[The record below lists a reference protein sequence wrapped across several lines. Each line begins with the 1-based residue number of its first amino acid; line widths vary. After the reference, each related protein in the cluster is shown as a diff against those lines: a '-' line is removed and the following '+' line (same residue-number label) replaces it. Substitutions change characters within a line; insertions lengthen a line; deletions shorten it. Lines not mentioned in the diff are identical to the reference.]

1 MAMEFAGI
9 VAGLICTGIIWLV
22 VLIFAL
28 VQVFRRTD
36 LENNTKVLWLIAI
49 LLFPF
54 LGLLVYILANFSK
67 AKNLLWLGL
76 IGVVLSVSLTVYFVY
91 SREHRDVS
99 SEKGI
104 QVTAQQLFE
113 AFAADEA
120 KANTLYLDKAIEI
133 TGEVINLSTNQDGN
147 IVVDFKTNDPFFV
160 INCTFKTDPG
170 ALKAGDTITFK
181 GICTGYIPDANV
193 VINEGVL
200 VK

>member
-1 MAMEFAGI
+1 MELEFAGI
-9 VAGLICTGIIWLV
+9 VAGLICTGIIWV
-22 VLIFAL
+22 IILILAL
-28 VQVFRRTD
+28 VKLFKRTD
-36 LENNTKVLWLIAI
+36 LEQNTKMAWLAFLVLVPFAGLFVYIISNWSKSKQ
-49 LLFPF
+49 LLWISV
-54 LGLLVYILANFSK
+54 LGLA
-67 AKNLLWLGL
+67 
-76 IGVVLSVSLTVYFVY
+76 LSVALTIYFVY
-91 SREHRDVS
+91 AREHRDVS

-113 AFAADEA
+113 AFAADET
-120 KANTLYLDKAIEI
+120 KANTLYLDKAIQI
-133 TGEVINLSTNQDGN
+133 TGEVVNVSTNQDGN

-170 ALKAGDTITFK
+170 ALKAGDNITFK

>member
-1 MAMEFAGI
+1 MQFEFAGI
-9 VAGLICTGIIWLV
+9 IAGLICTGIIWIII
-22 VLIFAL
+22 LILAL
-28 VQVFRRTD
+28 RQVFRRTD
-36 LENNTKVLWLIAI
+36 IENNTKILWLIAI

-54 LGLLVYILANFSK
+54 AGLLVYILANFQK
-67 AKNLLWLGL
+67 AKNLLWIGL
-76 IGVVLSVSLTVYFVY
+76 IGIVLSVGLTVYFVY
-91 SREHRDVS
+91 AREHRDVS

-113 AFAADEA
+113 AFAADET
-120 KANTLYLDKAIEI
+120 KANGLYLDKAIQI
-133 TGEVINLSTNQDGN
+133 TGEVVSVNTNQDGN

>member
-1 MAMEFAGI
+1 MEFAGI
-9 VAGLICTGIIWLV
+9 VAGLICAGIIWV
-22 VLIFAL
+22 IILILAL
-28 VQVFRRTD
+28 VKLFKRTD
-36 LENNTKVLWLIAI
+36 LDQNGKMGWAALLILIPYAG
-49 LLFPF
+49 LLFYV
-54 LGLLVYILANFSK
+54 LRNWTNAKQLLWIGLL
-67 AKNLLWLGL
+67 
-76 IGVVLSVSLTVYFVY
+76 GVVLSASLTVYFVY
-91 SREHRDVS
+91 AREHRDVAK
-99 SEKGI
+99 EKGI

-113 AFAADEA
+113 AFVADEA

-133 TGEVINLSTNQDGN
+133 TGEVVATTTNQDGN

>member
-1 MAMEFAGI
+1 MEFAFAGI
-9 VAGLICTGIIWLV
+9 VAGLICTGIIWLI
-22 VLIFAL
+22 VLILAL
-28 VQVFRRTD
+28 VQIFKRTD
-36 LENNTKVLWLIAI
+36 LESNTRILWLIAI

-54 LGLLVYILANFSK
+54 LGLLVYILANFK
-67 AKNLLWLGL
+67 QAKNLLWVGL
-76 IGVVLSVSLTVYFVY
+76 IGLILSAGLTVYFVY
-91 SREHRDVS
+91 AREHRDVT

-113 AFAADEA
+113 AFVADEA

-133 TGEVINLSTNQDGN
+133 TGEVMNVSTNQDGN

-170 ALKAGDTITFK
+170 ALKAGDNITFK